1 MVDLIAEAK
10 PNYLF
15 VLYINSYDETV
26 LKWFKR
32 EGPLRS
38 DAMHSLPIS
47 D

>member
-1 MVDLIAEAK
+1 MVDLIAAAK

-15 VLYINSYDETV
+15 VLHINTDDDTV

-32 EGPLRS
+32 EGQLGS
-38 DAMHSLPIS
+38 DAMHSLLIS